1 MRTILNFIVR
11 LLRLL
16 DKYLL
21 LVLDDI
27 LDIVRNVVSV
37 GIKVSLFVILYKIAG
52 SDFVDRILSTL
63 GG

>member
-1 MRTILNFIVR
+1 MRTIFNFIVR